1 MKKHRYE
8 FFAYNPPTSGVYRV
22 NGFDYRSGEDF
33 RSVGR
38 CREYKNCGFNK
49 LQLRYEHAYSGEP
62 WEESETKYMWDVAY
76 AAGIKKMLVT
86 DLRLDRL
93 VSTDKL
99 VGEDGLFL
107 NEKELDE
114 KISELVSVYKDKAG
128 FYGIQL
134 NDEPKYNMIGS
145 YGLVARS
152 LKRVIPKVYIQM
164 NLNPICVKI
173 EGVDDA
179 AVAYERYAN
188 EILDATGLDHVS
200 FDDYPF
206 RREYILSGWNL
217 RNYQI
222 LARVCK
228 QRKIE
233 LQTVLQSFSN
243 TTYGIYRHRKITES
257 DMYWQTNIAM
267 GFGAREYAFYTYMPK
282 YNIDY
287 RDGGDGIDGSCF
299 INNDGSRSAL
309 FHFTKRIIKEMKK
322 FSSVAC
328 KYDYENSW
336 FVTEGGKN
344 ISDFEQTMLAEDHGA
359 PPFEI
364 RTDKGILLVTE
375 QKNGNDSLFMIENV
389 GNIKDELFNGALP
402 VNVEFSL
409 PEGRKTFYRKAEK
422 TDVEQSGGKYRVGLK
437 VGEALFVEI
446 KK

>member
-1 MKKHRYE
+1 MKKYE
-8 FFAYNPPTSGVYRV
+8 FFAYNPPTSGIYRV
-22 NGFDYRSGEDF
+22 NGYDYKNPEDF
-33 RSVGR
+33 RSVKR
-38 CREYKNCGFNK
+38 CKEYKNCGFDK

-62 WEESETKYMWDVAY
+62 WEESNTKLMWDVAY
-76 AAGIKKMLVT
+76 FAGIKRMLVT

-99 VGEDGLFL
+99 VGDGCLFK
-107 NEKELDE
+107 NENELDE
-114 KISELVSVYKDKAG
+114 KISELVSVYKDKPG

-134 NDEPKYNMIGS
+134 NDEPKYHMIKS
-145 YGLVARS
+145 YGLIARS
-152 LKRVIPKVYIQM
+152 LKRVVPHIYIQM

-173 EGVDDA
+173 DGIDDPA
-179 AVAYERYAN
+179 EAYEKYAN

-228 QRKIE
+228 QRNIE

-257 DMYWQTNIAM
+257 DMYWQTNVAM

-309 FHFTKRIIKEMKK
+309 FYYTKRIIKEMKK
-322 FSSVAC
+322 FSEIAC
-328 KYDYENSW
+328 KYNYENSY
-336 FVTEGGKN
+336 FVTEKGKS
-344 ISDFEQTMLAEDHGA
+344 IADYEQTILAEDHGK
-359 PPFEI
+359 PPFAVE
-364 RTDKGILLVTE
+364 TDKGVVLITE
-375 QKNGNDSLFMIENV
+375 QKNDADRLFMIENI
-389 GNIKDELFNGALP
+389 GNLKDELFNGALP
-402 VNVEFSL
+402 IKVKFSL
-409 PEGRKTFYRKAEK
+409 PEGKKTFYFKGKETVVK
-422 TDVEQSGGKYRVGLK
+422 QSDGQYCVELK
-437 VGEALFVEI
+437 VGDAVFIEI
-446 KK
+446 KQ